1 MGHIMA
7 RWVVSGGS
15 QIKREK
21 ICQKP
26 RKKLAFRCLA
36 ILNANNAIAI
46 YARECAGTYTYTVR
60 M

>member
-1 MGHIMA
+1 LP
-7 RWVVSGGS
+7 
-15 QIKREK
+15 QINPEK

-46 YARECAGTYTYTVR
+46 YARECAGTYTNTVR
-60 M
+60 MCVCKYTPLYV